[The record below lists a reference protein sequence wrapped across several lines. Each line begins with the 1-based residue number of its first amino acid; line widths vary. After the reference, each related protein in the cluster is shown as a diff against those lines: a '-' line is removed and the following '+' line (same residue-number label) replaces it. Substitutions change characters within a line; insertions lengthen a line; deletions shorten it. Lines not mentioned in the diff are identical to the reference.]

1 MKLGEKI
8 RAARLKAG
16 LTQAELAGEFI
27 TRNMLSQIEN
37 GLAMPSLQTALYIAD
52 RLGVDAGLLFS
63 EGDNKEVF
71 FLTRR
76 LPLAK
81 KHLEEGEY
89 DRCIELC
96 TGDGEECDEGCL
108 VLAECY
114 VKKAYECFHRG
125 RLRQALKYGETA
137 VRYSSK
143 TSYSADGIRLKTEIL
158 EAVICSITPHLK
170 QTRFKAEERKFLV
183 DRFYE
188 ISGMRAALY
197 ELNKARSYSEEG
209 RFTEAAD
216 VLKGLLREKNLGVPF
231 DYAVYSEYEVCCSNL
246 KDYENAYKYS
256 NMAKKLLDEM
266 QQ

>member
-81 KHLEEGEY
+81 KHLEEASGRY
-89 DRCIELC
+89 NMSCSQLWCI
-96 TGDGEECDEGCL
+96 
-108 VLAECY
+108 Y
-114 VKKAYECFHRG
+114 VRNYTC
-125 RLRQALKYGETA
+125 
-137 VRYSSK
+137 RYS
-143 TSYSADGIRLKTEIL
+143 
-158 EAVICSITPHLK
+158 V
-170 QTRFKAEERKFLV
+170 
-183 DRFYE
+183 
-188 ISGMRAALY
+188 
-197 ELNKARSYSEEG
+197 N
-209 RFTEAAD
+209 
-216 VLKGLLREKNLGVPF
+216 
-231 DYAVYSEYEVCCSNL
+231 
-246 KDYENAYKYS
+246 
-256 NMAKKLLDEM
+256 
-266 QQ
+266 